1 MNVKRVTCQGK
12 IKDIVGRMYERAFWL
27 ADIGGNWVLMTRLF
41 SDESKTDEDILKER
55 RLWVIGSGIYKG
67 IDFTGSDLSVW
78 SIFYSLNGVV
88 YMIRTDGNVSRMINY
103 MELGTGTYPHIF
115 RSDIL
120 EMYGLL
126 SYDSKK
132 GWGMRFS
139 SDMGAWTN
147 FVIVDKIG
155 EDLKESFINLNTGIS
170 LKDFLAIID
179 YANQQNIGYPMGFL
193 V

>member
-12 IKDIVGRMYERAFWL
+12 IKDIVGKMYERAFWL
-27 ADIGGNWVLMTRLF
+27 ADVGGSWVLMTRLF
-41 SDESKTDEDILKER
+41 RDERQTDEDVLKER
-55 RLWVIGSGIYKG
+55 RLWVMGRGVYKG
-67 IDFTGSDLSVW
+67 IDFTGSGLSVW
-78 SIFYSLNGVV
+78 SIFYSLGGVV
-88 YMIRTDGNVSRMINY
+88 YMIRTDGDVTRMINY

-126 SYDSKK
+126 SYDNNK

-139 SDMGAWTN
+139 SDMGGWTN
-147 FVIVDKIG
+147 FVAVSKIS
-155 EDLKESFINLNTGIS
+155 EDLKESFISLSTGVS
-170 LKDFLAIID
+170 LKDFLAIMD
-179 YANQQNIGYPMGFL
+179 YANQQDIGSPMGFL